1 MNIRPFY
8 ISDWFALRPVE
19 PERQATRLP
28 RLLVWCTWGI
38 CFTPFFLNLLGVDFG
53 SVATEFDPNNIVD
66 VTSIDALHRKLSGS
80 FTHTILEWSAVCT
93 AVFTVVLAFIH
104 FRLQKDVTTPV
115 IAIALFCAG
124 LMDCF
129 HTLAADRLITA
140 VADNR
145 DLIPFTW
152 AICRLAN
159 VSLTLVG
166 VSLFLLLKP
175 PKWQRSIYFILSLG
189 LFFGAVSYGAVY
201 FSATSYVLPQTTFP
215 NALFTRPWDVAPLAL
230 FLLGGLIIYPRF
242 NRVYPSIFAHSL
254 IISTIPNTMT
264 QIHMAFGSSA
274 LFDNHFNIGHFLKI
288 IAYLVPLSGLVCD
301 YYYTYRRVDRI
312 NQSLS
317 ATVEDQRKAEAA
329 LKASENRLLDRNKE
343 LKEAFVSLKEAQTQL
358 IQTEKM
364 SSLGQMVAGI
374 AHEINNPVNFIHGN
388 VIHLQEHM
396 QDLLALLDLYDEEY
410 PEEKEAIATM
420 AEEIDLEF
428 LREDIPKMLNSM
440 NMGSE
445 RIREMVLSLRN
456 FSRLDESALKRVD
469 LGNGIDSTLTILN
482 SRIKQGIIIHR
493 DYEALP
499 LVNCYPAQ
507 LNQVWM
513 NLLGN
518 ALDAMESLA
527 EQDKDYQP
535 ELKIWGEVREQNQ
548 QPQQVAIAITD
559 NGCGFDEKTQQKIF
573 DPFFT
578 TKPIGKGTGL
588 GLAIA
593 YQIIEKHSGR
603 IELKSIPN
611 QGTTFT
617 VILPI
622 EVIGIT

>member
-1 MNIRPFY
+1 MNIRSF
-8 ISDWFALRPVE
+8 SLGDWFALRPIE
-19 PERQATRLP
+19 PDTQTARLP
-28 RLLVWCTWGI
+28 QLIVWLIWGI
-38 CFTPFFLNLLGVDFG
+38 CFTPFLLNLWGFDFG
-53 SVATEFDPNNIVD
+53 SIAAEFDPNNIVD
-66 VTSIDALHRKLSGS
+66 ANLVDALHRRLSGS
-80 FTHTILEWSAVCT
+80 FTHTILEWSAFCT
-93 AVFTVVLAFIH
+93 AIFTVVLAFIH
-104 FRLQKDVTTPV
+104 FQLQRDVTTPV

-159 VSLTLVG
+159 VLLTLMG
-166 VSLFLLLKP
+166 VSIFLLLKRQQWL
-175 PKWQRSIYFILSLG
+175 KSIYLILGTG
-189 LFFGAVSYGAVY
+189 LFFGLISYMAVY
-201 FSATSYVLPQTTFP
+201 FSATSYALPKTTFP
-215 NALFTRPWDVAPLAL
+215 DAIFTRPWDVAPLGL
-230 FLLGGLIIYPRF
+230 FLFAGVFIYPRF
-242 NRVYPSIFAHSL
+242 NRTYPSIFAHSL
-254 IISTIPNTMT
+254 IISTIPNVMT
-264 QIHMAFGSSA
+264 QVHMAFGSTA

-288 IAYLVPLSGLVCD
+288 IAYLVPLLGLVCD
-301 YYYTYRRVDRI
+301 YYYTYRRVDQM
-312 NQSLS
+312 NVSLNL
-317 ATVEDQRKAEAA
+317 TIKEQQQAEAA
-329 LKASENRLLDRNKE
+329 LKASENRLRERNQE
-343 LKEAFVSLKEAQTQL
+343 LKQAFVSLKETQTQL

-388 VIHLQEHM
+388 VLHLQGHI
-396 QDLLALLDLYDEEY
+396 QDLLALVDAYGAEY
-410 PEEKEAIATM
+410 PEEKAAIAEM
-420 AEEIDLEF
+420 MEEIDLEF

-456 FSRLDESALKRVD
+456 FSRLDEAELKQAD

-482 SRIKQGIIIHR
+482 SRIKQRIDVIRQYDG
-493 DYEALP
+493 LP
-499 LVNCYPAQ
+499 LVNCFPAQ

-513 NLLGN
+513 NLISN
-518 ALDAMESLA
+518 AIDAMESLA
-527 EQDKDYQP
+527 EQDQSYQP
-535 ELKIWGEVREQNQ
+535 ELTIRGEKMDHNH
-548 QPQQVAIAITD
+548 VAITVID
-559 NGCGFDEKTQQKIF
+559 NGCGFNEVTQRKIF

-593 YQIIEKHSGR
+593 YQIIEKHQGR
-603 IELKSIPN
+603 IELKSEPN
-611 QGTTFT
+611 QGTAFT

-622 EVIGIT
+622 QCIEVT